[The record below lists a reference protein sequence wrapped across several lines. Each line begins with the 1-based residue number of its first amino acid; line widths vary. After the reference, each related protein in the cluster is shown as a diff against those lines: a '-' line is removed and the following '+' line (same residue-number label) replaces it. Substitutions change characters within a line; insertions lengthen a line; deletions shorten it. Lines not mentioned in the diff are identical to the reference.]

1 MPQMVTG
8 RKYSAKT
15 RCFTAVIFDPVTE
28 IVSSLPRCNHQTI
41 SEIWSKSTMR
51 RLARGATILNIKRNA
66 QNVTLN
72 LKGGI
77 GDIVFFCFFKTAHVK
92 SRNELTSGK

>member
-1 MPQMVTG
+1 MPHLVTG

-28 IVSSLPRCNHQTI
+28 IMSSLPRCNHQTI

-51 RLARGATILNIKRNA
+51 RLARGATIRIKHGFSCV
-66 QNVTLN
+66 NVN
-72 LKGGI
+72 LVTREILETGSDRSGGYR
-77 GDIVFFCFFKTAHVK
+77 GNLDQSIVH
-92 SRNELTSGK
+92 G

>member
-28 IVSSLPRCNHQTI
+28 IMSSLPRCNHQTI

-51 RLARGATILNIKRNA
+51 RLARGATLYRLLYKNA
-66 QNVTLN
+66 N
-72 LKGGI
+72 
-77 GDIVFFCFFKTAHVK
+77 FKTEQAGLSHTWWLLANFSQYSYDVIQYDK
-92 SRNELTSGK
+92 C